1 MAGRDGRLVVVSC
14 DVARCVS
21 AGAVAPTLQAAL
33 DHSAR
38 SAPRLPALAGALDA
52 GDAPGQ
58 PFDDAHCASP
68 LLQAYQWADGSAY
81 VNHVQLVRRARAWR
95 RPTASGPIH

>member
-52 GDAPGQ
+52 AMRPASRSTMHTAP
-58 PFDDAHCASP
+58 
-68 LLQAYQWADGSAY
+68 
-81 VNHVQLVRRARAWR
+81 RRCSGPTNG
-95 RPTASGPIH
+95 PTAQPM